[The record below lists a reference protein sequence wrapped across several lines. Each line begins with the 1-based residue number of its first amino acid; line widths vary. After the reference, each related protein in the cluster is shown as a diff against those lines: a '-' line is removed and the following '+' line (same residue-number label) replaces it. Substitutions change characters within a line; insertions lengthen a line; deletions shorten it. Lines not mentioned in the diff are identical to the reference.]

1 MALIRNPNFRS
12 ILKKMRWPD
21 AKHCKC
27 CMFKIL
33 LCTRLIIHWC
43 FLVMVFAGTLGSQ
56 SYADSGSEAAVKTAF
71 LYNFFKFIDW
81 PAENKLSQN
90 SYRLCTSDNDE
101 LGENLLVLENKKVG
115 NKTLDIRRGL
125 SAKELQNCH
134 IVFIDAMDDTEEIL
148 LSLKSLPIV
157 TVSDQPNFLEQGG
170 MISLVQVDNRL
181 SFAINL
187 VGINK
192 VGLHMSAQLLKL
204 AKSVKTTE

>member
-21 AKHCKC
+21 AKPSKC
-27 CMFKIL
+27 GMFKIL
-33 LCTRLIIHWC
+33 LCTRLIINWC

-81 PAENKLSQN
+81 PTESKLSQN
-90 SYRLCTSDNDE
+90 SYQLCTSDNDQ
-101 LGENLLVLENKKVG
+101 LGESLLVLKNKKVG

-125 SAKELQNCH
+125 SAKELQSCH
-134 IVFIDAMDDTEEIL
+134 IVFIDANDNTAAIL
-148 LSLKSLPIV
+148 QSLKALPIV
-157 TVSDQPNFLEQGG
+157 TVSDQPNFIEQGG
-170 MISLVQVDNRL
+170 MISLVQIDNRL
-181 SFAINL
+181 GFAINL
-187 VGINK
+187 VGINE